1 MILWPFIPNHYSTRT
16 LHCWKAFKYHINS
29 AHSCHFQRHWDES
42 VGHKVP
48 FYLPVK
54 ICGPSP
60 WASQEGSEHSLAA
73 RCKPWASPAAHVV
86 VASNRTS
93 GQQQHTVQNSSSKTA
108 GFWVLAT
115 YEMGAKKRVQVSV
128 CAPRPSQSPALCYCT
143 RFKAFK
149 PLFIAMVTRGSHK
162 QGYGKSYTQVMERD
176 LCPRAP

>member
-1 MILWPFIPNHYSTRT
+1 MILWPFIPNHYSTRM

-48 FYLPVK
+48 FHLPVK

-73 RCKPWASPAAHVV
+73 CCKPWASPAAHMV

-108 GFWVLAT
+108 GFWVLKWEQRKGFRCCCVHQDPANHQLCAT
-115 YEMGAKKRVQVSV
+115 V
-128 CAPRPSQSPALCYCT
+128 P
-143 RFKAFK
+143 
-149 PLFIAMVTRGSHK
+149 
-162 QGYGKSYTQVMERD
+162 D
-176 LCPRAP
+176 LRLLNRYLSLW